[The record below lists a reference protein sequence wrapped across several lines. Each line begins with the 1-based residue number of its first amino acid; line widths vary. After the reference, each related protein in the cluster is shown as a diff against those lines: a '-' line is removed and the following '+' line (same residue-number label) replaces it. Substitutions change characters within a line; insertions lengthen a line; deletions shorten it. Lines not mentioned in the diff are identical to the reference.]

1 MFACFFLDEV
11 VIGSKLEDSRISGES
26 LYRSNI
32 VCIYIYSLVY
42 VLIVFRNVYVWM
54 YNENFK
60 KF

>member
-1 MFACFFLDEV
+1 MFGCFFLDEV

-42 VLIVFRNVYVWM
+42 VLIVFRNVYMKYIV
-54 YNENFK
+54 NLN